1 MLRVIF
7 LFIVLLHGLIHL
19 LSFVKAFNLS
29 EVEQLPLD
37 ISQTVGMIWLFTAL
51 LIILLVIFVLLHKKW
66 AWFFAIIAVI
76 SSQTLIILA
85 WQDAKYG
92 TLPNIVILIYAI
104 ISFASW
110 KFDKQIKQEID
121 SLLSQSTIPE
131 KQVITE
137 QIISSLPSSV
147 QKWMNQIGIIGKEQI
162 QIVYFKQRGQ
172 MKLKPEQID
181 WVSAE
186 AEQYVTIDKPAFLW
200 KVNVKNMAPLVAVV
214 GRDKF
219 QNGEAAMTIKI
230 ESLFPVV
237 DIANNNKVNQSAL
250 QRYLLE
256 LPLYPFAAFNSYIT
270 WEKVDQNSAKATMSY
285 KGVSGSATYYFSD
298 SGELLKISAMR
309 YKDANENA
317 KHIECIGEIKSHSII
332 NGIKLPTKIEIT
344 WVLENGPFTWYKLE
358 IDEVTFE

>member
-1 MLRVIF
+1 M
-7 LFIVLLHGLIHL
+7 HGLIHL
-19 LSFVKAFNLS
+19 FGFVKAFNLS
-29 EVEQLPLD
+29 EMEQLTSD

-51 LIILLVIFVLLHKKW
+51 LFILLGIFFLLRKKW
-66 AWFFAIIAVI
+66 VWFPAIIAVI

-92 TLPNIVILIYAI
+92 TIPNLLIFIYAI
-104 ISFASW
+104 LSFASW
-110 KFDKQIKQEID
+110 KFNEQIQKDID
-121 SLLSQSTIPE
+121 CLLSQSTIPE
-131 KQVITE
+131 KQVITN
-137 QIISSLPSSV
+137 QKIQSLPPSV

-162 QIVYFKQRGQ
+162 HKVYFKQKGQ
-172 MKLKPEQID
+172 MKLKPEQKD

-200 KVNVKNMAPLVAVV
+200 KVHVKNMVPLVAVV

-219 QNGEAAMTIKI
+219 QDGEAAMTIKI
-230 ESLFPVV
+230 GSLFPVV

-256 LPLYPFAAFNSYIT
+256 LPMYPFAAFNSYIT
-270 WEKVDQNSAKATMSY
+270 WEKIDQNLAKATMSY
-285 KGVSGSATYYFSD
+285 QGVTGSATYYFSD

-309 YKDANENA
+309 YKDADENA
-317 KHIECIGEIKSHSII
+317 KHIECIAEIKDNSII
-332 NGIKLPTKIEIT
+332 NGMKLPTKIEIT